1 MVNDYCLKLFCKI
14 GKKSSKESNLMR
26 MKKLEIWEK
35 NYNKK
40 RFRYNN
46 IAQLKSKM
54 TDYVFN

>member
-1 MVNDYCLKLFCKI
+1 
-14 GKKSSKESNLMR
+14 MR
-26 MKKLEIWEK
+26 IKKLKIWEK

-46 IAQLKSKM
+46 IDQLKSKM